1 MFVVYTCMGVF
12 IDMHERGKF
21 LNPVFDLH
29 FLGMGSKYSKW
40 VKVLNLLLFP
50 MLCEKFLWGSW
61 EPRHHEYILLWT
73 SPQISLLF
81 YFSNNNLHCDCRIS
95 SHKPFFSSKLQ
106 NKVCMNKSW
115 FTANP
120 SSHCMSVISGVVI
133 IFRNSGSVFLIYL
146 LTIIHGSQTFG
157 HFQ

>member
-1 MFVVYTCMGVF
+1 MGVF

-29 FLGMGSKYSKW
+29 FLGIGSKYSKW
-40 VKVLNLLLFP
+40 VKCFKLTF
-50 MLCEKFLWGSW
+50 
-61 EPRHHEYILLWT
+61 
-73 SPQISLLF
+73 ISNAMREISMRFMRASSSRIYLDVNQSSNF
-81 YFSNNNLHCDCRIS
+81 SVIYFSNNNLHCDCRIS
-95 SHKPFFSSKLQ
+95 SHKPFFSSKSQ

-120 SSHCMSVISGVVI
+120 NSHCMSVISGVMI

-146 LTIIHGSQTFG
+146 LIIIHGSQTFC

>member
-40 VKVLNLLLFP
+40 VKCFKLTFISNAMREISMRFMRASSSRIYL
-50 MLCEKFLWGSW
+50 M
-61 EPRHHEYILLWT
+61 WT

-81 YFSNNNLHCDCRIS
+81 YFSNNNLHCDCWIS
-95 SHKPFFSSKLQ
+95 SHKPIFSSKLQ

-120 SSHCMSVISGVVI
+120 NSHCMSVISGVMI
-133 IFRNSGSVFLIYL
+133 IFRNSGSVFLICL